1 MGCFR
6 NVGIGTGIV
15 KDLKILVFVFGI
27 VKGHFKVLVLG
38 IVLRT
43 FMNIGIGWKYWVLVL
58 EKSGIA
64 QVCCQSI
71 MALPCCTK

>member
-6 NVGIGTGIV
+6 NVGIGTGIA

-58 EKSGIA
+58 EKKWYCSGLLPINYGL
-64 QVCCQSI
+64 
-71 MALPCCTK
+71 ALLY